1 MDKKLICVV
10 AIILAFAALALM
22 IMGGDQYTTTSDDTG
37 SSIFEQPSIFYDS
50 QGKLSPSSSDLTLYY
65 NNDMSIY
72 GYYVND
78 VFQGMAYYDDAD
90 IKGVITLDLSKVK
103 WDKDY
108 DPSSYSDSSY
118 EHVNDVKHA
127 KKTFADTIQKD
138 YKNGDLDMTVY
149 MDFYK
154 SNGKDVKS
162 LYELSEYGSGM
173 KVSIKHGIMKIKIKH
188 KFNTN
193 STKISNDV
201 PYDGALSEKQSDF
214 SKTSKAKIVATFK
227 GTDYEY
233 VVKTTLKGDNFYIV
247 HT

>member
-10 AIILAFAALALM
+10 AILAVFAGIGLLM
-22 IMGGDQYTTTSDDTG
+22 MGGNQDTNTTDGG
-37 SSIFEQPSIFYDS
+37 SSIFNQPSIFYDS
-50 QGKLSPSSSDLTLYY
+50 EGKVSPSSSDLALYY

-90 IKGVITLDLSKVK
+90 IKGVVTMDLSKVK

-108 DPSSYSDSSY
+108 DPSSYSDSTY

-127 KKTFADTIQKD
+127 KKNFADTVQKD
-138 YKNGDLDMTVY
+138 YKDGKLDLTVT

-154 SNGKDVKS
+154 SNGKHVKS
-162 LYELSEYGSGM
+162 LYELNDYGDKM
-173 KVSIKHGIMKIKIKH
+173 KVSLKKGILKVKVKH

-201 PYDGALSEKQSDF
+201 PYDGALSQKQSDF
-214 SKTSKAKIVATFK
+214 SKTSKAKITAIFK
-227 GTDYEY
+227 GDDYEY
-233 VVKTTLKGDNFYIV
+233 VVTSTLKGDNFYLI

>member
-10 AIILAFAALALM
+10 AILAVFAGIGLLM
-22 IMGGDQYTTTSDDTG
+22 MGGNQDTNTTDGG
-37 SSIFEQPSIFYDS
+37 SSIFNQPSIFYDS
-50 QGKLSPSSSDLTLYY
+50 EGKVSPSSSDLALYY

-90 IKGVITLDLSKVK
+90 IKGVVTMDLSKVK

-108 DPSSYSDSSY
+108 DPSSYSDSTY

-127 KKTFADTIQKD
+127 KKNFADTVQKD
-138 YKNGDLDMTVY
+138 YKDGKLDLTVT

-154 SNGKDVKS
+154 SNGKHVKS
-162 LYELSEYGSGM
+162 LYELNDYGDKM
-173 KVSIKHGIMKIKIKH
+173 KVSLKKGILKVKVKH

-201 PYDGALSEKQSDF
+201 PYDGALSQKQSDF
-214 SKTSKAKIVATFK
+214 SKTSKAIITATFK
-227 GTDYEY
+227 GDDYEY
-233 VVKTTLKGDNFYIV
+233 VVTSTLKGDNFYLI